1 MWNIRSHAR
10 RFPVHTGTLTPSIA
24 HPNRFLNHLKR
35 FSAGFLTF
43 RGGKIKNCTVSG
55 DKTNDFECAPGS
67 WLILS
72 VKPCRACQLSQRESP
87 WHDGKVSGQTITL
100 SGFARGS
107 LFEGAVAQRLR
118 GFQSAEHK
126 KSFSEATWIFCMEPN
141 SFGVTRG
148 EQPLVCNGDDR
159 GQRPKQGGAVGA
171 AACRMR
177 VPRKARSRRREPQPA
192 ASRASKVA
200 ETLPR

>member
-1 MWNIRSHAR
+1 M
-10 RFPVHTGTLTPSIA
+10 
-24 HPNRFLNHLKR
+24 
-35 FSAGFLTF
+35 
-43 RGGKIKNCTVSG
+43 
-55 DKTNDFECAPGS
+55 ECAPGS
-67 WLILS
+67 WLTLS
-72 VKPCRACQLSQRESP
+72 VKPYRACQLSQRESP
-87 WHDGKVSGQTITL
+87 WHNGKVAGQIVTL

-107 LFEGAVAQRLR
+107 LFEGTVAQRLR

-159 GQRPKQGGAVGA
+159 GQWPKQGGAVGA

-177 VPRKARSRRREPQPA
+177 VPRKARSRRREPQPVLLFSSTA
-192 ASRASKVA
+192 RESTVA
-200 ETLPR
+200 PQLPLPMGTIALSFLFYVCL